1 LLAYTYHEFMQS
13 NIIVSGFPI
22 TFAFLLAAVSTEI
35 TKQPVPV
42 TSMRILIII
51 SRQCK
56 YKQLN
61 ITIIHPLCTQ
71 YRIGHNTI
79 QFINISYIPPV
90 SLLWTVPNSKVP
102 QNKVDILSYCSV
114 SFSVGAKTPLFE
126 SWSQRRYHLDFIHSL
141 LV

>member
-1 LLAYTYHEFMQS
+1 MQS

-51 SRQCK
+51 SRQCN
-56 YKQLN
+56 YKQIN
-61 ITIIHPLCTQ
+61 ITIIHPLCAQ

-90 SLLWTVPNSKVP
+90 SLL
-102 QNKVDILSYCSV
+102 
-114 SFSVGAKTPLFE
+114 
-126 SWSQRRYHLDFIHSL
+126 
-141 LV
+141 